1 MFGSVV
7 SSEKMDLTKLPSR
20 HGRVTSGRDYTACGG
35 KFRLLCSHVS
45 NLPVFEKSITLTIEF
60 NARIACKALLVPVAI
75 ASGAVG
81 AVAARAAALIERGY
95 KGRVDHMQYA
105 PGRRGHRI
113 RAACRGSSST
123 APTSKTHKPALRHFM
138 LRSAGRS
145 LGPAARPRLTTAT
158 RKRLGEF
165 MPRRALLLQAGP
177 LAIPLRQAEM
187 RIRDKTSVDKAPR
200 AIYSSLTIDDHSLH
214 RFGRT

>member
-1 MFGSVV
+1 MPVLEQSITPDIESNSPADPPTPNRHSGLGRGRCGHPIPGEGSA
-7 SSEKMDLTKLPSR
+7 
-20 HGRVTSGRDYTACGG
+20 ACG
-35 KFRLLCSHVS
+35 
-45 NLPVFEKSITLTIEF
+45 
-60 NARIACKALLVPVAI
+60 
-75 ASGAVG
+75 
-81 AVAARAAALIERGY
+81 AARLHRRQPLCAVC
-95 KGRVDHMQYA
+95 GR
-105 PGRRGHRI
+105 
-113 RAACRGSSST
+113 SSA
-123 APTSKTHKPALRHFM
+123 APTSKTHKPAVRHFM

-177 LAIPLRQAEM
+177 LAILLRQAEM

>member
-123 APTSKTHKPALRHFM
+123 APTSKTHKPALRHF
-138 LRSAGRS
+138 SAGRS

-158 RKRLGEF
+158 PERLGEF
-165 MPRRALLLQAGP
+165 TPWGIAAAGS
-177 LAIPLRQAEM
+177 AFSNSA
-187 RIRDKTSVDKAPR
+187 A
-200 AIYSSLTIDDHSLH
+200 SS
-214 RFGRT
+214 